1 MIVVWRTLPWSESF
15 HFFGCSHQKP
25 QHESLMGQVYTSKL
39 GHFGALVKE
48 KQGET
53 GKQGQ
58 SKVIDTQEMFI
69 LIFIINHE
77 INKRF
82 WQKTYLGRFRNFKST
97 WFRFISL
104 YFYFLF
110 CIVFLTLLYF

>member
-1 MIVVWRTLPWSESF
+1 MIVVWRTLPCPESF

-25 QHESLMGQVYTSKL
+25 QHESLMGQVFTSKL

-48 KQGET
+48 KQGKNREAV
-53 GKQGQ
+53 Q
-58 SKVIDTQEMFI
+58 SKVFDTQEMFI

-77 INKRF
+77 SRF
-82 WQKTYLGRFRNFKST
+82 WQKNYWGRFRNFKST